1 MSIVTRQV
9 DCPLGRWTQSGWSPP
24 HLAGLVEGF
33 WYFEGKTTFA
43 RERNF
48 PNGMFELIVHFGDP
62 YRVVEGEWTG
72 RCSTACF
79 GGLNSGSWVVEA
91 PESSPPV
98 LGIKLYPVG
107 AYALLATPL
116 CQVSGLTV
124 DLQDLAG
131 RAAQELIERCHGAV
145 SAEER
150 LRRAVDWVTERMARS
165 AGADPGVAWVAAQ
178 IERRQGAVSIAGLR
192 ERAGF
197 SKTRLADAFRAQ
209 IGVTP
214 KQYARIHRFRRALAL
229 VSAGEGT
236 LADIALAA
244 GYYDQPHMNGEFR
257 ELSGLSPREF
267 LATIR
272 YPESVSVAETA
283 I

>member
-1 MSIVTRQV
+1 MGIVTRQV
-9 DCPLGRWTQSGWSPP
+9 DCPLGRWTQSQWSPSR
-24 HLAGLVEGF
+24 LAGLVESF

-48 PNGMFELIVHFGDP
+48 PNGIYELIVHFGDP
-62 YRVVEGEWTG
+62 YRVVEGKWTG

-79 GGLNSGSWVVEA
+79 GGLYSGPWVVEA
-91 PESSPPV
+91 PESAPPV
-98 LGIKLYPVG
+98 LGIRLHPVG
-107 AYALLATPL
+107 AYALLSSPL
-116 CQVSGLTV
+116 CELSGLTV

-145 SAEER
+145 SGEER
-150 LRRAVDWVTERMARS
+150 LRQAVDWVMERVARS
-165 AGADPGVAWVAAQ
+165 GRADPGIAWIAGE

-197 SKTRLADAFRAQ
+197 SKTRLAETFRAQ

-229 VSAGEGT
+229 VSAGKEA
-236 LADIALAA
+236 LAEIALTA
-244 GYYDQPHMNGEFR
+244 GYYDQPHLSAEFR
-257 ELSGLSPREF
+257 ELSGFSPREF
-267 LATIR
+267 LAAVR
-272 YPESVSVAETA
+272 YPESVSVAETTA
-283 I
+283 